1 MVGRTWCSIRDSF
14 WGDAVIDINLHLS
27 PNDLLWVF
35 LYLYLGSDPCGRQD
49 LMHYE
54 DLVSYLS
61 YDPHNQKNK
70 IKDAAV

>member
-1 MVGRTWCSIRDSF
+1 MVGRTWCSTRDSF
-14 WGDAVIDINLHLS
+14 WGDAVIDINLQLS

-35 LYLYLGSDPCGRQD
+35 LYLYLGNDPCGRQD

-61 YDPHNQKNK
+61 YDPHNQKKK